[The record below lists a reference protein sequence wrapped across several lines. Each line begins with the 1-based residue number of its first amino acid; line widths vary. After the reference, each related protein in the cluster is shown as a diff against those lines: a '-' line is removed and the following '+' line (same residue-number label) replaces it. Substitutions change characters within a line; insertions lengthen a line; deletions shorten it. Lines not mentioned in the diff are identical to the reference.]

1 MAKGDFKNIERARE
15 LGAKGGRNKKGARYE
30 TKKTKLLKYWKQISD
45 AEEDLL
51 KVWKK
56 LLNSTDKDDQKLAA
70 KEISKY
76 VFAQK
81 REHTGEVNQNL
92 TVNFKY

>member
-1 MAKGDFKNIERARE
+1 MAKGDFKNIEKAKEAGR
-15 LGAKGGRNKKGARYE
+15 KGGRNKKGARYE
-30 TKKTKLLKYWKQISD
+30 TKKTKLLKYWKSITD

-56 LLNSTDKDDQKLAA
+56 LLDSPDKDDRKLAA

-81 REHTGEVNQNL
+81 REHTGEVKGDI
-92 TVNFKY
+92 TINFKY